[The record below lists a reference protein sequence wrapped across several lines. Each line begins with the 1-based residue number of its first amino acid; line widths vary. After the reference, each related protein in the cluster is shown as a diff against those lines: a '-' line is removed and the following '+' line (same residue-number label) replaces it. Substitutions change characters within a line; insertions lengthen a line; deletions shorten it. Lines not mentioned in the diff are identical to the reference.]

1 MNDRRRLSLRLGES
15 GIYEFL
21 GRLNDCN
28 LFEIISKRHFG
39 FQFRTL
45 TLIESILFLLC
56 FILVFSLKAV
66 LPRGDFKVLK
76 LNIESMH
83 YRK

>member
-1 MNDRRRLSLRLGES
+1 MNDRGRLSLRLGES

-39 FQFRTL
+39 YQFRTL
-45 TLIESILFLLC
+45 TLIESILFSNEFFL
-56 FILVFSLKAV
+56 
-66 LPRGDFKVLK
+66 
-76 LNIESMH
+76 
-83 YRK
+83 